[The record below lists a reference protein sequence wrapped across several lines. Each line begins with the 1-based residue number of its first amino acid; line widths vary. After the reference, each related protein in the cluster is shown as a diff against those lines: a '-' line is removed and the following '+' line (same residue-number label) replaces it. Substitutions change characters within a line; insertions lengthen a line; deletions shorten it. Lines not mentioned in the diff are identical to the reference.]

1 MVLTMNEL
9 VEKYL
14 SDLKKKSY
22 IELSQLED
30 YHGEK
35 VVKNRKSYTISVWR
49 DTISSNEL
57 RVVVQIYR
65 YWFLGIGKMGADGFT
80 INREG
85 KISDLTRT
93 ELYEFI

>member
-1 MVLTMNEL
+1 MNEL

-14 SDLKKKSY
+14 SSLKKKSF
-22 IELSQLED
+22 IELAQLED

-35 VVKNRKSYTISVWR
+35 VIKNRKSYTISVWKTEINS
-49 DTISSNEL
+49 DEL
-57 RVVVQIYR
+57 RVVVQIYH
-65 YWFLGIGKMGADGFT
+65 YCFLSIGKIDADWFT